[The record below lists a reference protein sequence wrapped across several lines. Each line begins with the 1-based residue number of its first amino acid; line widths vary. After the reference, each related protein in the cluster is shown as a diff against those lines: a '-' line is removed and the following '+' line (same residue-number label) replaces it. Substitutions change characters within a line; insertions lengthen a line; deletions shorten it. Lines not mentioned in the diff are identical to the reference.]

1 LNPTYLVDVLLN
13 LQDDIEAF
21 YLQMMV
27 CSVQLVNVKAVF
39 VRVVVA
45 YGRGFRLELRLTFD
59 HLGIDI
65 GFIRRI

>member
-1 LNPTYLVDVLLN
+1 MLLN

-27 CSVQLVNVKAVF
+27 CSVQLVNVKVVF

-45 YGRGFRLELRLTFD
+45 YGRWFRLELRLTFD